1 MEINVYNEA
10 SSIYRAEDKDIY
22 NGFGLKHNQII
33 DELLPANELP
43 IGGMVLISQTIGEAI
58 NLLAE
63 NLTEICRG
71 GAPLGED
78 SCGDLRWDDSKY
90 SFFLELKVGSDWR
103 RAGAINPKV
112 GSFRATMEGHDIT
125 VCAYDAEG
133 KAIASSMEFSRQFSK
148 YIPIVAVIIAADTI
162 IDPSGKALMDELINA
177 PTKES
182 LARVYNRFSTK
193 YRREI
198 FNLNYDIINAGTFK
212 DANSIK
218 DSVALEPLYEDD
230 EQKQYEIY
238 SFPAEAFKSEY
249 QELIPSFGPEYIFP
263 ESLYSLS
270 NAIACGDIRSILF
283 HGPAGTGK
291 TMACKL
297 IAELI
302 NMPIMDTVNCTENL
316 DEFVL
321 GKYVPEGNSII
332 FKESYVT
339 KAIRDGGAV
348 VFEEINFAKPQYLA
362 FLNSLLDDN
371 GFVRLDNGEVIKR
384 HENFRFFA
392 TMNIGYFGTKELNQ
406 ALYNRF
412 QTIVEI
418 SELSDKAIRTML
430 IERVPDCAG
439 FVDDA
444 IKLYHQIK
452 DKIRREELDVVI
464 SPRNL
469 ENWMRMCKYESVE
482 EAADKTIVPIAK
494 GDRDLEVDLKLLI
507 KQCKWR

>member
-1 MEINVYNEA
+1 MEVNVYYEA
-10 SSIYRAEDKDIY
+10 SSIYRPEEKAIF

-33 DELLPANELP
+33 DELIPQEELP
-43 IGGMVLISQTIGEAI
+43 PGGIILVTQTVAEAI
-58 NLLAE
+58 TLLAD
-63 NLTEICRG
+63 NLNMIGRMEEG
-71 GAPLGED
+71 
-78 SCGDLRWDDSKY
+78 CGDLRWDDGKH

-103 RAGAINPKV
+103 KANVINSKV
-112 GSFRATMEGHDIT
+112 YSYRATLAGERIT
-125 VCAYDAEG
+125 ICAYDQQE
-133 KAIASSMEFSRQFSK
+133 KAIASSMEFNRQFSK
-148 YIPIVAVIIAADTI
+148 YIPIVAVMLAADMI
-162 IDPSGKALMDELINA
+162 LDPSTKALVDELLETPSKGA
-177 PTKES
+177 
-182 LARVYNRFSTK
+182 LARVYNRFCNRHK
-193 YRREI
+193 VDKFEV
-198 FNLNYDIINAGTFK
+198 NYDIISMGPFK
-212 DANSIK
+212 DANSLK
-218 DSVALEPLYEDD
+218 EAANLTPLKEPELP
-230 EQKQYEIY
+230 QQLEIY
-238 SFPAEAFKSEY
+238 SFPQEAFLPEY
-249 QELIPSFGPEYIFP
+249 RELIPHFGPEYIFP
-263 ESLYSLS
+263 ENLYSLS

-291 TMACKL
+291 TMSCKL

-321 GKYVPEGNSII
+321 GKYVPEGNTIV
-332 FKESYVT
+332 FKESHVA

-371 GFVRLDNGEVIKR
+371 GFVRLDNGEIIRR

-412 QTIVEI
+412 QTVVEI
-418 SELSDKAIRTML
+418 KELSNQAIKTML
-430 IERVPDCAG
+430 VERVPECAG

-452 DKIRREELDVVI
+452 DKIRREELDIVI

-482 EAADKTIVPIAK
+482 EAANKTIVPIAK
-494 GDRDLEVDLKLLI
+494 GDRDLEVDLKLLV
-507 KQCKWR
+507 KQCNWR